1 VNLKKVLILEIKNG
15 TVFRKNQ
22 PKSYKDSAMPQ
33 QLLPLIPTGATQ
45 ISDMVSV
52 YRNDQRWTYY
62 VGTLP
67 VYYHD
72 SGDSRMFK
80 LVTAQMIEAG
90 LCRQID
96 IIRTFGVSKNSV
108 IRAVNKL
115 RQGGIEAFFKKR
127 QGRKGG
133 KVLTAKVLG
142 RAQDLL
148 DQGYNRRQVA
158 QELGVKYDT
167 LRKAL
172 KDGRL
177 TESDKNEVSVSKSSR
192 TTADMDAA
200 QGLGVACTRTDERTL
215 ASLGRLVGASVDF
228 QTCLDVPKAG
238 VLCAIPALL
247 SNGLFEGAEQML
259 GKVSGYYT
267 VFHILLL
274 LALMA
279 LCRIKTCEQ
288 LRGQAPG
295 EFGKLLGLDRIPEV
309 RCLRN
314 KMQQLSTDDHAKK
327 WAAHLSSYWMQQEP
341 EAVGTLCIDGHV
353 RLYHGNSKRRICSMK
368 FRIMNRNWRR

>member
-1 VNLKKVLILEIKNG
+1 LILENKNG
-15 TVFRKNQ
+15 TVFWKKEPKN
-22 PKSYKDSAMPQ
+22 YKDRAMPQ

-45 ISDMVSV
+45 ISDLVSV
-52 YRNDQRWTYY
+52 YRDDQRWTYY

-90 LCRQID
+90 LCRKID

-108 IRAVNKL
+108 IRSVSKL

-133 KVLTAKVLG
+133 KVLTQTVLE
-142 RAQDLL
+142 RAQQLL
-148 DQGYNRRQVA
+148 DQGHSPRQVA
-158 QELGVKYDT
+158 DELSVKYDT
-167 LRKAL
+167 FRKAL

-177 TESDKNEVSVSKSSR
+177 TKSDKHEVPISKSSR
-192 TTADMDAA
+192 TTVDMDAA
-200 QGLGVACTRTDERTL
+200 QGFGVGCTRTDERTL
-215 ASLGRLVGASVDF
+215 ASLGQLVGASVDF

-247 SNGLFEGAEQML
+247 SNGLFQGAEQML

-279 LCRIKTCEQ
+279 LCRIKICEQ

-295 EFGKLLGLDRIPEV
+295 EFGKLLGLDRVPEV
-309 RCLRN
+309 RYLR
-314 KMQQLSTDDHAKK
+314 KKIKQLSTDDHAEK

-341 EAVGTLCIDGHV
+341 EAVGAHFT
-353 RLYHGNSKRRICSMK
+353 
-368 FRIMNRNWRR
+368 